1 MGKKKG
7 QQKELEFPNHVAEAT
22 EEAAWEEEEH
32 PKPIIEEEKPK
43 EVVDAHLEGDKV
55 IVWKGWENVY
65 EPGYYGKQIGDRLE
79 LAMVE
84 ACLLLKRGRIRVLK
98 DGTPIDFHA
107 LFDIA
112 RSIDERFAHRYRVYE
127 DLRERGLL
135 VRTGFKFGC
144 DFRVY
149 ERGVQLKKGPKAARE
164 HTKWIVFAVPEDF
177 TQSFQ
182 ELSRSVRLA
191 HNIRARMLWAVV
203 DNEGDVTYYQI
214 TRHKP

>member
-1 MGKKKG
+1 MSKKKR
-7 QQKELEFPNHVAEAT
+7 QNVESEEFAPTETAE
-22 EEAAWEEEEH
+22 EEVWEEDKEKPAPVVEEH
-32 PKPIIEEEKPK
+32 PKII
-43 EVVDAHLEGDKV
+43 VDTQLEGDKI
-55 IVWKGWENVY
+55 IVWKDWQNVY
-65 EPGYYGKQIGDRLE
+65 EPGYYGKELGDRLE
-79 LAMVE
+79 LAIVE

-98 DGTPIDFHA
+98 DNSPLTFERLHQIGTSMDP
-107 LFDIA
+107 
-112 RSIDERFAHRYRVYE
+112 RFAHRFRVYE

-177 TQSFQ
+177 IQSFQ
-182 ELSRSVRLA
+182 ELSRAVRLA

-203 DNEGDVTYYQI
+203 DNEGDCTYYQV